1 MRHRFVS
8 RTLVVI
14 ATGAL
19 ALSGVSGWAQ
29 GRGRGTAPA
38 APGTPP
44 EVTAIRAGRL
54 FDAKTGTIL
63 TNQVVIVTGDR
74 ITDVG
79 PSASIPAGARVIDLS
94 TATVLP
100 GMIDMHVHLVGQGSL
115 PMSTLIALQTAQRGL
130 NAGFTTMADMNSRVS
145 YLTVDLRNAINR
157 GIVKGPRLQV
167 AGPAI
172 DPRAGGPVQA
182 PSEIS
187 AESFTND
194 LGVYSADDARRAVRK
209 LKAYGVDFVKIYA
222 TQDFVGDEFRVFKP
236 DGTMVNSPSLTA
248 AEIAA
253 AVDEA
258 HRLGL
263 KVACHAYGGE
273 GLTSCIAAG
282 VDIPMHGPEMTD
294 AQLQMIV
301 QKRLMLGITIDD
313 LINLDPGDKK
323 ITGGKVSRF
332 TLTEGVFKRAH
343 AAGVPLPFGS
353 GRGSAGEGIMS
364 VGGEASQFSWMTKW
378 GMTPAEALQT
388 AFMVAADSLNY
399 KWGSQ
404 IGSVEKGKYAD
415 IIAVSGNPLTDVT
428 EMERVKFVMKG
439 GEVIR
444 SDIGRPAASLS
455 TGR

>member
-1 MRHRFVS
+1 MRSQAVF
-8 RTLVVI
+8 RTVVDFAVVALV
-14 ATGAL
+14 
-19 ALSGVSGWAQ
+19 LSGTTAWAQ
-29 GRGRGTAPA
+29 GRGRGAAPAPA
-38 APGTPP
+38 AATQ

-54 FDAKTGTIL
+54 FDSKTGTML
-63 TNQVVIVTGDR
+63 TNQVVIVTGER

-79 PSASIPAGARVIDLS
+79 PSAAIPQGARVIDLS
-94 TATVLP
+94 NATVLP

-115 PMSTLIALQTAQRGL
+115 PMSTLIALETAQRGL

-157 GIVKGPRLQV
+157 GIAKGPRLQV

-172 DPRAGGPVQA
+172 NPRAGGPVQA
-182 PSEIS
+182 PSEITS
-187 AESFTND
+187 DPFGND
-194 LGVYSADDARRAVRK
+194 LGVYSPDDARKAVRK
-209 LKAYGVDFVKIYA
+209 LKAYGADFVKIYG
-222 TQDFVGDEFRVFKP
+222 TQDFVGDEYRVFKP
-236 DGTMVNSPSLTA
+236 DGKMVNSPSLTA
-248 AEIAA
+248 GEIAA

-294 AQLQMIV
+294 AQLQLIV
-301 QKRLMLGITIDD
+301 QKKLMLGITIDD

-332 TLTEGVFKRAH
+332 SLTEGVFKRAH
-343 AAGVPLPFGS
+343 AAGIPLPFGS
-353 GRGSAGEGIMS
+353 GRGSAAEGGMS

-378 GMTPAEALQT
+378 GMSPVQALQT

-399 KWGSQ
+399 NWGSQ
-404 IGSVEKGKYAD
+404 IGSVEKGKFAD
-415 IIAVSGNPLTDVT
+415 IVAVSGNPLTDIT

-439 GEVIR
+439 GDVIR
-444 SDIGRPAASLS
+444 NDLARPVGSSS

>member
-1 MRHRFVS
+1 MRHRCVS

-14 ATGAL
+14 ATSAL

-38 APGTPP
+38 VPGTPP
-44 EVTAIRAGRL
+44 EVTAIRAGRP

-63 TNQVVIVTGDR
+63 TNQVVIVTGGR
-74 ITDVG
+74 ITD
-79 PSASIPAGARVIDLS
+79 
-94 TATVLP
+94 
-100 GMIDMHVHLVGQGSL
+100 
-115 PMSTLIALQTAQRGL
+115 
-130 NAGFTTMADMNSRVS
+130 
-145 YLTVDLRNAINR
+145 
-157 GIVKGPRLQV
+157 
-167 AGPAI
+167 
-172 DPRAGGPVQA
+172 
-182 PSEIS
+182 
-187 AESFTND
+187 
-194 LGVYSADDARRAVRK
+194 
-209 LKAYGVDFVKIYA
+209 
-222 TQDFVGDEFRVFKP
+222 
-236 DGTMVNSPSLTA
+236 
-248 AEIAA
+248 
-253 AVDEA
+253 
-258 HRLGL
+258 
-263 KVACHAYGGE
+263 GGE